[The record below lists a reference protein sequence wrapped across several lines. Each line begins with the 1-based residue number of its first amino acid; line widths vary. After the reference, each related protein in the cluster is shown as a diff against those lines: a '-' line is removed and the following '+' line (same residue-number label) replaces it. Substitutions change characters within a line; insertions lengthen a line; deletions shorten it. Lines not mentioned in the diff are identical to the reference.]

1 MHLQDQGDLPART
14 KFNTLCKKKTE
25 PRISVMYHCQVKITG
40 YMKKQ
45 ENLIKTWR
53 EKKVNRN
60 RSRGD
65 QMLELEDNNFKIPLI
80 NMLQNLLEKMNT
92 VGKEMENFRKDVET
106 LKKNQ
111 K

>member
-1 MHLQDQGDLPART
+1 
-14 KFNTLCKKKTE
+14 
-25 PRISVMYHCQVKITG
+25 
-40 YMKKQ
+40 
-45 ENLIKTWR
+45 
-53 EKKVNRN
+53 
-60 RSRGD
+60 
-65 QMLELEDNNFKIPLI
+65 MLELEDNNFKIPLI